1 MRSVTKWLCALVLC
15 ALPTVALAQN
25 PPPDPAAGRS
35 MEFRPGLG
43 EESQERVPGGR
54 LVAIAYGV
62 TLLALGGYVAFL
74 ARRAAKLDESL
85 QRLEDDLAR
94 RRGDDG
100 EAAP

>member
-1 MRSVTKWLCALVLC
+1 MRSVMRWLCVLVVC
-15 ALPTVALAQN
+15 AMPTLAAAQQQN
-25 PPPDPAAGRS
+25 PEAGPSRS

-54 LVAIAYGV
+54 LVAIAYGAV
-62 TLLALGGYVAFL
+62 LLALGGYVAFI

-94 RRGDDG
+94 RRGDD
-100 EAAP
+100 EATP

>member
-1 MRSVTKWLCALVLC
+1 
-15 ALPTVALAQN
+15 
-25 PPPDPAAGRS
+25 

-54 LVAIAYGV
+54 LVAIAYGAV
-62 TLLALGGYVAFL
+62 RLLALGATAFI

-94 RRGDDG
+94 RRGDD
-100 EAAP
+100 EATP

>member
-1 MRSVTKWLCALVLC
+1 
-15 ALPTVALAQN
+15 
-25 PPPDPAAGRS
+25 
-35 MEFRPGLG
+35 
-43 EESQERVPGGR
+43 
-54 LVAIAYGV
+54 VAIAYGV